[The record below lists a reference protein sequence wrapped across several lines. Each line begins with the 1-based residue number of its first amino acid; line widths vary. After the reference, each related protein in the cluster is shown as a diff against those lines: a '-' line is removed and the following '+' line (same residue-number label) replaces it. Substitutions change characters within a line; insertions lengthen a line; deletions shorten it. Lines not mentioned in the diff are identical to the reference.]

1 MVQRRKKQ
9 NQGGEADKNVN
20 NLTGGTE
27 VAEQKRHQIETG
39 QTDQA
44 PVQAADN
51 GENVSNFVN
60 DVHGFLLVKKL
71 FYYVSAY
78 DICATDVFSTERP
91 LCIVRNF

>member
-60 DVHGFLLVKKL
+60 DVHGFLLVKNSFITFL
-71 FYYVSAY
+71 LMIYVRQMFFQRRGRY
-78 DICATDVFSTERP
+78 V
-91 LCIVRNF
+91 